1 MAETFVGFVYN
12 AQLAATVPFV
22 LVILILLLSPA
33 D

>member
-1 MAETFVGFVYN
+1 MAETFVGLVVN
-12 AQLAATVPFV
+12 AQLAATAPFV